1 MEIIVLFIILG
12 IVSVVDHNIG
22 QKTNIKNYFDK
33 PYCEEV
39 KLGASKVKKCWKVVE
54 VKE

>member
-1 MEIIVLFIILG
+1 MDIFMALMLG
-12 IVSVVDHNIG
+12 YSIG
-22 QKTNIKNYFDK
+22 SYVKSSNDITNYFNK